1 MKLQTNKR
9 PYNTIGEVHHITMDN
24 FEFEH
29 LRFSIKSTTAMTNFV
44 NEIGRFKFD
53 AFTSKKFVIIITPDD
68 CNKPD
73 HKMSFVFF
81 GKIDPKYVNK
91 CQVNMAKQIRW
102 GSSDNLPKSPVACV
116 YCANT
121 DRFRKIKN
129 SVIIPEDAEKNF
141 LVEGPAITDRN
152 GFFGA
157 FEDTD
162 THQRY
167 GMSYAEC
174 QLLETITKEDS
185 K

>member
-29 LRFSIKSTTAMTNFV
+29 LRISIKSTTAMTNFV
-44 NEIGRFKFD
+44 NELGKFKFD
-53 AFTSKKFVIIITPDD
+53 AFTSKKFVVIITPDD
-68 CNKPD
+68 CEKPD

-81 GKIDPKYVNK
+81 GKIDPKYVDK
-91 CQVNMAKQIRW
+91 CTDDLAKQTRW
-102 GSSDNLPKSPVACV
+102 GSSYSLPKSPMVCV

-129 SVIIPEDAEKNF
+129 SVIIPEIAEKKF
-141 LVEGPAITDRN
+141 LVEGPAIIDRN
-152 GFFGA
+152 GVFGV
-157 FEDTD
+157 FGDTD
-162 THQRY
+162 THY
-167 GMSYAEC
+167 GMSYSEC
-174 QLLETITKEDS
+174 QLLEAITKEDS